1 MIIRLGLALFVF
13 FVSLSELYSQDFRSM
28 ESSIYKSQKKASTQR
43 IFIGGGIGFAFINN
57 SNEGLDLNFFTEIK
71 SDNFSIVPMANY
83 WKNDSKNNFEIAGLA
98 RFRVKSA
105 AIEPYFDAG
114 IGVNFLTDRDEDK
127 SDTNLGI
134 DLGAGLDFIGI
145 SDSFSIF
152 ADGKY
157 KIIVG
162 SPNLYYYTLIGG
174 IKFYI

>member
-1 MIIRLGLALFVF
+1 MIIKFVLAQMIF
-13 FVSLSELYSQDFRSM
+13 FLSLSGLYSQDLRNM
-28 ESSIYKSQKKASTQR
+28 ESQLYKPQKIAATQR

-57 SNEGLDLNFFTEIK
+57 SNEGLNLNFFTEIK

-83 WKNDSKNNFEIAGLA
+83 WKNDSKNNFEIAGIA
-98 RFRVKSA
+98 RFRLKSA
-105 AIEPYFDAG
+105 VIEPYFDAG
-114 IGVNFLTDRDEDK
+114 LGVNFLTDRDEDK
-127 SDTNLGI
+127 NNTNLGI
-134 DLGAGLDFIGI
+134 DLGAGLDFIGL

-157 KIIVG
+157 KVIVG

>member
-1 MIIRLGLALFVF
+1 
-13 FVSLSELYSQDFRSM
+13 
-28 ESSIYKSQKKASTQR
+28 
-43 IFIGGGIGFAFINN
+43 
-57 SNEGLDLNFFTEIK
+57 
-71 SDNFSIVPMANY
+71 DNFSIVPMANY

-98 RFRVKSA
+98 RFRLKSA

-114 IGVNFLTDRDEDK
+114 LGVNFLTDRDEDK
-127 SDTNLGI
+127 NNTNLGI

-145 SDSFSIF
+145 SESFSIF